1 MRAQGDAAFEEG
13 NLSAAIDL
21 YARAVELNSGDHQS
35 LSNLSEAYLRRG
47 DTLKALKCS
56 RAVADMKPK
65 CRRSYYNIG
74 EALCLLQQFA
84 DAKLVFKEGL
94 LYYPDDLALRQSLY
108 DGDDETISP
117 PNDAVACE
125 DEENSNDDGN
135 DTTQEMSRQRIEL
148 EPASYLIPAR
158 HPFRLI
164 IMRGHIVDFKATNPE
179 KSAIV
184 NCANE
189 VGIND
194 SICEAGGQNLLNDRQ
209 NLTLNDFSY
218 GNAYLTGPDLYGK
231 LNVRYVIHAVGP
243 NFRIAAEDSSYLD
256 NVLSSAYTSS
266 LECGKQNNI
275 EAIAFSLLCADNRR
289 GGRTLEDVLRIGI
302 EAIATYEGYPELK
315 EVYMFASTR
324 NKASTL
330 LKLCTEID
338 LSVDS
343 PEEPMPT
350 TASTNI
356 SSDHLVSVGADQSM
370 NEVAEPSS
378 SNVKN
383 ISDESP
389 RTDSSG
395 AEGRGELENDQA
407 TLDENLD
414 ILAALVNRAA
424 ARLNL
429 PFIPSDSGADILPCD
444 LHLQNPINPSGL
456 TLDTYFRTRD
466 DRLRTTDSSL
476 LSESNTDNTIISDE
490 FDTIRLKL
498 NAVVECLETK
508 PVQLR
513 SSYVEEIKT
522 DTLLGDGYYGSVCL
536 GIDPILGK
544 QFALKM
550 IKPLVIEQ
558 ALANSLESIQKSFQ
572 NEIKVSLVC
581 VFDTCTVNSV
591 LPTET
596 HFALMTCIDIIT
608 VETSQYCTTL
618 WVLFR
623 RVQSTK
629 FMPLV

>member
-21 YARAVELNSGDHQS
+21 YTRAVELNSGDHQS
-35 LSNLSEAYLRRG
+35 LSNLSAAYLRRG

-56 RAVADMKPK
+56 RAVADMKPT

-84 DAKLVFKEGL
+84 DANLVFKEGIDN
-94 LYYPDDLALRQSLY
+94 YPADQALWQSLFG
-108 DGDDETISP
+108 GDNEIISP
-117 PNDAVACE
+117 PNDAVASV
-125 DEENSNDDGN
+125 DEENSSDNGY
-135 DTTQEMSRQRIEL
+135 DTTQEISRHRIEL

-164 IMRGHIVDFKATNPE
+164 IMRGHIVDFTATNPE

-189 VGIND
+189 VRIND
-194 SICEAGGQNLLNDRQ
+194 AICHAGGQNLLNDRQ
-209 NLTLNDFSY
+209 NLTFNDLSY

-243 NFRIAAEDSSYLD
+243 NFRMAAEDSSYLD

-324 NKASTL
+324 NKTGTL

-350 TASTNI
+350 TASTDI
-356 SSDHLVSVGADQSM
+356 LSDHLVSVGADQSM
-370 NEVAEPSS
+370 NEVAGPSS

-395 AEGRGELENDQA
+395 AEGRG
-407 TLDENLD
+407 
-414 ILAALVNRAA
+414 
-424 ARLNL
+424 RLNL

-476 LSESNTDNTIISDE
+476 LPESNTDNTIDNTIDE

-508 PVQLR
+508 PVQLH

-581 VFDTCTVNSV
+581 VFDSFTVNSV

-596 HFALMTCIDIIT
+596 HML
-608 VETSQYCTTL
+608 L
-618 WVLFR
+618 
-623 RVQSTK
+623 K
-629 FMPLV
+629 